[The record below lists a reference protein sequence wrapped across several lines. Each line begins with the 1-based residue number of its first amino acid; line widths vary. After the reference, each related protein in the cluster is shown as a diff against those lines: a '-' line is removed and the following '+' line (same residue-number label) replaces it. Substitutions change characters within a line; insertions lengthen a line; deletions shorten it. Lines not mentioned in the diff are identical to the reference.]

1 MGGEDKRMIR
11 VLRKVIEKR
20 VNCPKCGC
28 ELSFDDSDEKS
39 LFVDLTSMVDK
50 TRFITCPCNCCVITR
65 DIVGNISQNVTLI
78 TADATEEA
86 NNG

>member
-1 MGGEDKRMIR
+1 MIK

-20 VNCPKCGC
+20 VNCPKCGR
-28 ELSFDDSDEKS
+28 ELAFDDSDEKS

-78 TADATEEA
+78 TVDVKEETE
-86 NNG
+86 NGKD

>member
-1 MGGEDKRMIR
+1 MVR

-20 VNCPKCGC
+20 VDCPQCGC

-39 LFVDLTSMVDK
+39 LFDSLASMVDK

-65 DIVGNISQNVTLI
+65 DIVGNISQNVTLM
-78 TADATEEA
+78 TVDVKEETD
-86 NNG
+86 GKKI

>member
-1 MGGEDKRMIR
+1 MVR

-20 VNCPKCGC
+20 INCPKCGR

-65 DIVGNISQNVTLI
+65 DIVGDISQNVTL
-78 TADATEEA
+78 TTVDVKEEA
-86 NNG
+86 ENAED